1 MRFVASQDE
10 PFELDD
16 VDRRIISILKT
27 DGRASNKEIAKKLRI
42 VAATV
47 SARIRRL
54 QQANVVRVIAVTD
67 FAAVGY
73 KVLIALGLEVQGR
86 PAEQVANELAAC
98 PEVFATHVVSCAR
111 DIECLVALK
120 DFDDIGGFMDNTMSR
135 IRGIRTIEA
144 GIAHDVLKYNFDIAQ
159 IYG

>member
-1 MRFVASQDE
+1 MRFVTPQAQ

-16 VDRRIISILKT
+16 IDRKIISFLKH
-27 DGRASNKEIAKKLRI
+27 DGRASNKEIAKKLKI
-42 VAATV
+42 VAASV

-54 QQANVVRVIAVTD
+54 QDANVLRVIAVTD

-73 KVLIALGLEVQGR
+73 KVLIAMGLQVQGR
-86 PAEQVANELAAC
+86 PAEDVARELAAC
-98 PEVFATHVVSCAR
+98 PEVFAAHVVSGAR
-111 DIECLVALK
+111 DIECLVALRE
-120 DFDDIGGFMDNTMSR
+120 FDDIGGFMERYMSR

-159 IYG
+159 IFA